1 MCTFQVHFYR
11 FSVSWPR
18 ILPTGH
24 DNEVNQAGIAYYN
37 NLINELIANG
47 IQPMVSVRV
56 IPWCIRNEG
65 TKIVPFNNHF
75 NSATVSTPF
84 TIVNFVT
91 SFHISVLDIY
101 LQLQIFFGVFILGFL
116 YCQTYRIQKSDIKLC
131 FS

>member
-1 MCTFQVHFYR
+1 MCIFQVHFYR

-56 IPWCIRNEG
+56 LSLCIR
-65 TKIVPFNNHF
+65 KKVPKLYH
-75 NSATVSTPF
+75 SLTTLIPP
-84 TIVNFVT
+84 
-91 SFHISVLDIY
+91 
-101 LQLQIFFGVFILGFL
+101 QLQGLF
-116 YCQTYRIQKSDIKLC
+116 K
-131 FS
+131 